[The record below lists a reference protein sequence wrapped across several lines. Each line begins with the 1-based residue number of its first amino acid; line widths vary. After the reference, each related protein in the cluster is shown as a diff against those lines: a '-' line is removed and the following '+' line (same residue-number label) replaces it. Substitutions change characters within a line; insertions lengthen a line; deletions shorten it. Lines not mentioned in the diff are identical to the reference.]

1 MSKLLMP
8 RLSAIPALALL
19 LCGCAAGDHSSA
31 PPAAVPA
38 ALQVSPGQVLELRTH
53 AVGVQIYVCEASHD
67 DSTRFEWIF
76 KAPEAQLFDRAG
88 KPVASHFAGPTW
100 RATDGSSIVGEVVA
114 RDIGPDPLAI
124 PWLLLRARSNGGAGL
139 LSRTLSV
146 QRLDT
151 VGGKAPAGGCSAEL
165 AGSEAR
171 VHYTADYLFY
181 RGR

>member
-1 MSKLLMP
+1 MSKLVMP
-8 RLSAIPALALL
+8 RLRSIPALTLL
-19 LCGCAAGDHSSA
+19 LCGCAGGDHSSA

-38 ALQVSPGQVLELRTH
+38 ALQVPSGQVLELRTH
-53 AVGVQIYVCEASHD
+53 ALGVQIYVCEASHD
-67 DSTRFEWIF
+67 DSTRFEWVL

-88 KPVASHFAGPTW
+88 KPVVSHFAGPTW
-100 RATDGSSIVGEVVA
+100 RAPDGSSIVGEVVA
-114 RDIGPDPLAI
+114 REAGPDPLAI

-139 LSRTLSV
+139 LSGTLSV